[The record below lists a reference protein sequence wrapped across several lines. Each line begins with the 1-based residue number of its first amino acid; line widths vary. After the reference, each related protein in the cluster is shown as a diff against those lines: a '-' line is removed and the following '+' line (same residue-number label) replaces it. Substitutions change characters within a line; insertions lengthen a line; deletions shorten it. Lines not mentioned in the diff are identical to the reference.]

1 MAGTVRPALLLVW
14 WRITMKRV
22 DWPILGL
29 SVLAVIALAACGG
42 AAQTTQAPKEAGA
55 PAAEVTV
62 AAAEEPT
69 AAPETLAEVVIQPT
83 LRPPTTQSLAGQDL
97 RNADLSA
104 TDLTLVDLAGANLAG
119 ANLQGSS
126 LVSATLTAA
135 NLQGSNLRGAN
146 LRGADLTQARLHGA
160 NLQGSDLT
168 GAILRGARYDTAT
181 QWPGN
186 YEPPAYGAIL
196 EGAPDLQGVWGYQ
209 GAAGPAF
216 WGTAFP
222 NCLGRSQSPVDLAAA
237 VPADRPNVE
246 FHYSPL
252 TNPSMT
258 HLGYTIEV
266 NATDG
271 GYITVGNDRYNLE
284 RIQFRIPGEHTLAG
298 LAPAME
304 MQLIHTGESGTAIV
318 AVPLVQGDEDIYLRD
333 LWSALP
339 QQKDATQKIMHPV
352 STENLLPANRL
363 AYDYAGSLS
372 TPPCDENVR
381 WFVLQQPVT
390 LSAAQIDAY
399 ANVVPFSQ
407 RAVQPWNER
416 VVYRDTQ

>member
-1 MAGTVRPALLLVW
+1 
-14 WRITMKRV
+14 MKQV
-22 DWPILGL
+22 DWPIIGL

-42 AAQTTQAPKEAGA
+42 AAAPSQAPKEVGA
-55 PAAEVTV
+55 PAAEATV
-62 AAAEEPT
+62 AAVAEPT
-69 AAPETLAEVVIQPT
+69 AAPESAAGYAAEPT
-83 LRPPTTQSLAGQDL
+83 LRPPTAQILAGQDL

-104 TDLTLVDLAGANLAG
+104 TDLSLADLAGANLAR

-126 LVSATLTAA
+126 LLSATLTAA
-135 NLQGSNLRGAN
+135 NLQGSNLRGAV

-168 GAILRGARYDTAT
+168 GAILRSARYDATT

-186 YEPPAYGAIL
+186 FEPPAYGAIL
-196 EGAPDLQGVWGYQ
+196 EGAADLQGQWSYQ

-222 NCLGRSQSPVDLAAA
+222 NCLGRSQSPVDLTAA
-237 VPADRPNVE
+237 VPADRPNVA

-252 TNPSMT
+252 TDPSMT

-266 NATDG
+266 SAADG
-271 GYITVGNDRYNLE
+271 GYINVGDARYNLE

-304 MQLIHTGESGTAIV
+304 MQLIHTGDNGTAIV

-339 QQKDATQKIMHPV
+339 QQKDASQKIMHPV

-363 AYDYAGSLS
+363 AYDYVGSLT

-407 RAVQPWNER
+407 RAAQPLNGR